1 VSGLTLDGGTIAVT
15 GAGSGIGA
23 GIARAAAARGM
34 RVVVSDVAADRAEAV
49 AAELRDG
56 GADAVAVVAD
66 VGEAAAV
73 ERLADVACER
83 GDLRVAVNNAGVEA
97 TGRVWE
103 VPPEATERLIRV
115 NLLGAFNGVRAFV
128 GRMVAAG
135 EPAAVVNVASMAALI
150 SGPVSQAAY
159 NASKHGVQAL
169 TESLA
174 LELAEAGAPIAV
186 HVVNPGPVATRIFT
200 DAPTAGERG
209 AGARDDYHAM
219 VTEQGISGDEAGA
232 IVVAGVERGGF
243 WIETHPEMRA
253 AASAQRARML
263 TGALPP
269 APPDLG

>member
-1 VSGLTLDGGTIAVT
+1 MDSDRNVVDRVIKGRRSIRAFEDRAVSRAEIEDLLE
-15 GAGSGIGA
+15 
-23 GIARAAAARGM
+23 IARWAPSGSNSQPW
-34 RVVVSDVAADRAEAV
+34 RV
-49 AAELRDG
+49 
-56 GADAVAVVAD
+56 
-66 VGEAAAV
+66 
-73 ERLADVACER
+73 
-83 GDLRVAVNNAGVEA
+83 
-97 TGRVWE
+97 T
-103 VPPEATERLIRV
+103 
-115 NLLGAFNGVRAFV
+115 
-128 GRMVAAG
+128 VAAG